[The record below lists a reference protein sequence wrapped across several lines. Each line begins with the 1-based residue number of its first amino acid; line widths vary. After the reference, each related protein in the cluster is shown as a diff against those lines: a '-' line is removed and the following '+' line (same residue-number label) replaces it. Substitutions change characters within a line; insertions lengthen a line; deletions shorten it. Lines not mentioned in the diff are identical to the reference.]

1 MSKVSSY
8 KKISWATIVN
18 INENSTLEDFK
29 GWSKTQHYIESP
41 TKYAVLRLLL
51 SFAVKVL
58 YNENLGKFVK
68 LLCRKGYIKD
78 GDIVEAINIML
89 LYAMDKMPEDL

>member
-29 GWSKTQHYIESP
+29 DWAKTQYYIEAN
-41 TKYAVLRLLL
+41 TKYALLRLLL
-51 SFAVKVL
+51 SFSVKVL

-68 LLCRKGYIKD
+68 LLCKKGYIKQ
-78 GDIVEAINIML
+78 GDITEAINIML
-89 LYAMDKMPEDL
+89 LYAMDKMPSDL

>member
-29 GWSKTQHYIESP
+29 DWSKSQHYIESP

-58 YNENLGKFVK
+58 YNENLGI
-68 LLCRKGYIKD
+68 LLQ
-78 GDIVEAINIML
+78 
-89 LYAMDKMPEDL
+89 